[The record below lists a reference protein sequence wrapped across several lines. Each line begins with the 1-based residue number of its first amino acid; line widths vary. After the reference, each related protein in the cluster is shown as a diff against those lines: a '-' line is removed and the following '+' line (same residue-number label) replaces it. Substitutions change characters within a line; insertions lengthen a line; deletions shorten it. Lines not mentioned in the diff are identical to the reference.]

1 MDNPPP
7 RPEVSASRVSIAIGR
22 LTLGAGRYPFRR
34 QVGFRAR
41 RASRQR
47 GGRRFLVRRD
57 DEVTL
62 DAWWSPAV
70 HADQNAE
77 TPSPAADGR
86 KRTDAP
92 PIKPADKLPVVIA
105 HGLTETKERHFK
117 RAWKLNA
124 MGHDVVLFDHR
135 DHGRS
140 GGRGVTFGVQEK
152 QDLRAVIDNA
162 ARRGFIDVSRGVVTM
177 GFSLGGGTVLQHAAV
192 DPRVVGVVALA
203 PFADLRS
210 AINSFRQKLTPWI
223 REDWLMSGFDVATG
237 EKGYT
242 IDEASAIEAFK
253 RVDVPVLLVEGG
265 RDPYL
270 PGIEHVHRLAAA
282 KSCGTDA
289 VERGR
294 ACVRSVRIAGA
305 NHTSLVHRHWPKLDR
320 EIARFLREVA
330 ESSDAD

>member
-1 MDNPPP
+1 M
-7 RPEVSASRVSIAIGR
+7 SIAIGR

-57 DEVTL
+57 DEVIL
-62 DAWWSPAV
+62 DGWWSPAIEPG
-70 HADQNAE
+70 HE
-77 TPSPAADGR
+77 STTSTPAADR
-86 KRTDAP
+86 HLQADASP
-92 PIKPADKLPVVIA
+92 ARPADKLPVVIA

-124 MGHDVVLFDHR
+124 LGHDVVLFDHR

-152 QDLRAVIDNA
+152 EDLRAVIDDA
-162 ARRGFIDVSRGVVTM
+162 QRRGFIDTSRGVVTM

-192 DPRVVGVVALA
+192 DPRVAGVVALA
-203 PFADLRS
+203 PFADLRG

-223 REDWLMSGFDVATG
+223 REEWLMSGFDVATG
-237 EKGYT
+237 EAGYT
-242 IDEASAIEAFK
+242 IDEASAVEAFK
-253 RVDVPVLLVEGG
+253 RVEAPVLLVEGG

-270 PGIEHVHRLAAA
+270 PGSEHVHRLAAA
-282 KSCGTDA
+282 RPCGQDG
-289 VERGR
+289 VSDGKP
-294 ACVRSVRIAGA
+294 CVRLVRIAAA

-320 EIARFLREVA
+320 EIARFLREVGEA
-330 ESSDAD
+330 PRQA